1 MKSQTSVLKACL
13 TLTACVAAVW
23 VLCFWPARI
32 LNGNAGVQW
41 MTIAAFC
48 CLIPGWVVV
57 FLGTLDIFPNELAAM
72 LVQMTVRTSVVG
84 AAIVVVK
91 KKHPEF
97 EPDMFLWWLAAFY
110 LVALFAEA
118 ALLLAQQKKPQQLDT
133 SLIDTSLKS
142 DSETKPTLTDSEVT

>member
-1 MKSQTSVLKACL
+1 MKPQTSALKACF
-13 TLTACVAAVW
+13 TLTACVAAAW

-84 AAIVVVK
+84 AAIVIVK
-91 KKHPEF
+91 RKHPEF
-97 EPDMFLWWLAAFY
+97 EPDMFLWWIAAFY
-110 LVALFAEA
+110 VVALFAEA
-118 ALLLAQQKKPQQLDT
+118 ALLLAQQKSSRQQDVNSKST
-133 SLIDTSLKS
+133 SG
-142 DSETKPTLTDSEVT
+142 TKPTLTDSEVT

>member
-1 MKSQTSVLKACL
+1 MKPQTSVLKACL

-133 SLIDTSLKS
+133 SSKS
-142 DSETKPTLTDSEVT
+142 DSETKPTLTDSKVT

>member
-1 MKSQTSVLKACL
+1 
-13 TLTACVAAVW
+13 
-23 VLCFWPARI
+23 
-32 LNGNAGVQW
+32 

-97 EPDMFLWWLAAFY
+97 KPDMFLWWLAAFY

-118 ALLLAQQKKPQQLDT
+118 ALLLAQQKKSQPLDQ
-133 SLIDTSLKS
+133 SSKS
-142 DSETKPTLTDSEVT
+142 DSGTKPTLTDSEVT

>member
-1 MKSQTSVLKACL
+1 MKPQTSVLKACL

-57 FLGTLDIFPNELAAM
+57 FLGTLDMFPNELAAM
-72 LVQMTVRTSVVG
+72 LVQMTVRTTVVG
-84 AAIVVVK
+84 SALVIVK
-91 KKHPEF
+91 RKHPEF
-97 EPDMFLWWLAAFY
+97 EPDMFMWWVAAFY
-110 LVALFAEA
+110 VVALFTEA
-118 ALLLAQQKKPQQLDT
+118 GLLLAQQKSSRQINQN
-133 SLIDTSLKS
+133 SKS
-142 DSETKPTLTDSEVT
+142 DSGTNPTLTDSKVT